1 MDIHFSENGNFNLN
15 NLLLQVLMK
24 LIRIIMMMM
33 TIMIKIILLFMK
45 GMLHSHFQSFKTG
58 KDCTRDCFLKC
69 IQFGIKFYSYNV
81 KKTLKY
87 STCSCAYDLTNM
99 AWVNSHIRLRN
110 FHSGCIYGEKTTRFI
125 KFSLFSKLAASR
137 DLNEKCMP
145 VNNEKKKTAAGKKKL
160 KNRSSG
166 LEWFF
171 PWAGSLLKKCNW
183 ERWFFF

>member
-1 MDIHFSENGNFNLN
+1 MDSHFSENGNFYLN

-33 TIMIKIILLFMK
+33 TIMMKIILLFMK
-45 GMLHSHFQSFKTG
+45 GMLHSHFQSFNTG
-58 KDCTRDCFLKC
+58 KDCTRDCCLKC
-69 IQFGIKFYSYNV
+69 VQFGIKFYSYNV

-87 STCSCAYDLTNM
+87 STCSFAYDLTNM

-110 FHSGCIYGEKTTRFI
+110 FQSGCIYGEKTTRFI

-145 VNNEKKKTAAGKKKL
+145 VNNEKKKNSCREKIIKK
-160 KNRSSG
+160 
-166 LEWFF
+166 
-171 PWAGSLLKKCNW
+171 
-183 ERWFFF
+183 